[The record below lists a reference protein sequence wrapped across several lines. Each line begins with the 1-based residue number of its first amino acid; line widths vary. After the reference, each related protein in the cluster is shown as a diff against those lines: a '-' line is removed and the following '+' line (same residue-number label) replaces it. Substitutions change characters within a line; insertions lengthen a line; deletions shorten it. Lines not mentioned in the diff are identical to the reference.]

1 MCLRELKITKS
12 LQNRGNIKML
22 VYFLKESTYL
32 QCYLNYIRKIFV
44 KEMESPHAVL
54 FKFLTIYSLIF
65 ASN

>member
-1 MCLRELKITKS
+1 
-12 LQNRGNIKML
+12 ML

-54 FKFLTIYSLIF
+54 FKFLTTYSLIF
-65 ASN
+65 ASNQQPLHICNFAILKL